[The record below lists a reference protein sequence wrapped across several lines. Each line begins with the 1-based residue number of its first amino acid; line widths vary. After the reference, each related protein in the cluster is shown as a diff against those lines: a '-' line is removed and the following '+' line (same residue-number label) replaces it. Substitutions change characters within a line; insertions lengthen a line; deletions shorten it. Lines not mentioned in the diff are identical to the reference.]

1 MNIINEAPENKRP
14 GKKGSS
20 FLPALAVF
28 LSVAGLA
35 GFLYLFVRDFNIY
48 WLILSPV
55 IIAFY
60 QVPAAFVFWLHKKRR
75 AAAARTEG
83 TEGQSPEPDRPSGE
97 TPAKEA

>member
-1 MNIINEAPENKRP
+1 MNIINEPPEDQRP
-14 GKKGSS
+14 GKKGFS
-20 FLPALAVF
+20 FLPTLAVS

-35 GFLYLFVRDFNIY
+35 GFVYLFVRDFNIY

-75 AAAARTEG
+75 AAAAQAGGRQERG
-83 TEGQSPEPDRPSGE
+83 SEPDR
-97 TPAKEA
+97 T

>member
-1 MNIINEAPENKRP
+1 MNIINEPPENKRP
-14 GKKGSS
+14 GKKGLSL
-20 FLPALAVF
+20 LPALAVL

-48 WLILSPV
+48 WLMLSPV

-75 AAAARTEG
+75 AAAARSG
-83 TEGQSPEPDRPSGE
+83 RMEGQGPEPDPPGGGM
-97 TPAKEA
+97 PGKEV

>member
-1 MNIINEAPENKRP
+1 MNIVNEPPENKRS
-14 GKKGSS
+14 GKKDLS
-20 FLPALAVF
+20 FLPALAVL

-60 QVPAAFVFWLHKKRR
+60 QIPAAFVFWLHKRRR
-75 AAAARTEG
+75 AAAAQAGG

-97 TPAKEA
+97 TPAKEV